1 MARAIR
7 INVAGGWY
15 HVTSRGT
22 ERRVIYDGDRE
33 YGHCLELLGEMRE
46 RFRLRIHA
54 YVLMPNHYHLLIET
68 PEANLSQAMQWL
80 NTSYGMWYNR
90 RHGRVGPLM
99 QGRFKAVLVESPS
112 SAVSGGWALEVS
124 RYIHLNPVRVKEQGL
139 GKAAV
144 KGEARGV
151 SRAPTA
157 EAVARRLEVLR
168 GYRWSSYPA
177 YAGYRRVE
185 EWLTTG
191 ALLGRMKREG
201 KLARANYRR
210 EVEVVLR
217 QGVEARGWGEI
228 REALV
233 LGTEAFRKVIAREVK
248 RDGLVQ
254 KRAREISR
262 CVGVGEVVAA
272 VERIRRERWGVFRD
286 RQGDWG
292 RDLVLY
298 LLRRYGGM
306 TLREVGAWAGGMT
319 WSAVS
324 VAIRR
329 LSQRMQCD
337 AALAKICKRLQFE
350 MSNVQT

>member
-1 MARAIR
+1 MARPLR
-7 INVAGGWY
+7 INVAEGWY

-22 ERRVIYDGDRE
+22 DRRVIYDGDRE
-33 YGHCLELLGEMRE
+33 YAHFLGLLGEMRG

-54 YVLMPNHYHLLIET
+54 YVLMPNHYHVLIET
-68 PEANLSQAMQWL
+68 PEVNLSQAMQWL

-90 RHGRVGPLM
+90 RHGRVGPLL

-124 RYIHLNPVRVKEQGL
+124 RYIHLNPVRVKGLGL
-139 GKAAV
+139 GKAEA
-144 KGEARGV
+144 KGEGRGV

-177 YAGYRRVE
+177 YAGYRKAE
-185 EWLTTG
+185 EWLTTWE
-191 ALLGRMKREG
+191 LLGRMKREG
-201 KLARANYRR
+201 KLARAKYRR
-210 EVEVVLR
+210 EVEAVLR
-217 QGVEARGWGEI
+217 QGVEVTGWGEI

-233 LGTEAFRKVIAREVK
+233 LGTEAFRQAIARDVK

-262 CVGVGEVVAA
+262 CVGVGQVLAA
-272 VERIRRERWGVFRD
+272 VEGIRSGRWAAFRE

-292 RDLVLY
+292 RDMVLY

-306 TLREVGAWAGGMT
+306 TLREVGSWAGGMS

-329 LSQRMQCD
+329 LSRRMQHD
-337 AALAKICKRLQFE
+337 AKLANICERLQFE
-350 MSNVQT
+350 LSNVQT